1 MRDWPESLA
10 IGRELLK
17 SWGEEIMKQL
27 IQLLFLVVSLGVACQ
42 PAETPTQETEQPPTK
57 AEEPDRGTAEATI
70 GGAQLS
76 VDYGR
81 PELLGRDMLGKL
93 EDGQV
98 WRLGMNEAT
107 VFESDQDLTFGDT
120 VIKAGSYSLWARKVS
135 SEEWHLIFNSEAEI
149 WGTQRK
155 PENDVAEVPAERTE
169 LSESVEKFVIELV
182 PTGDQSGEI
191 VMKWATLQLRVPFSI
206 VSMREGSG

>member
-1 MRDWPESLA
+1 
-10 IGRELLK
+10 
-17 SWGEEIMKQL
+17 MKRL
-27 IQLLFLVVSLGVACQ
+27 IQVLFLVVLLCVACQ
-42 PAETPTQETEQPPTK
+42 PAETPMQETEQAPAE
-57 AEEPDRGTAEATI
+57 AEEPGRGTAEATI

-81 PELLGRDMLGKL
+81 PELQGRNMLGKL

-107 VFESDQDLTFGDT
+107 VFESDQDLTFGKT
-120 VIKAGSYSLWARKVS
+120 VVEAGKYSLWAKKVS

-155 PENDVAEVPAERTE
+155 PESDVAEVPAEKTE
-169 LSESVEKFVIELV
+169 LTESVETFVIELV
-182 PTGDQSGEI
+182 ATGDESGEI
-191 VMKWATLQLRVPFSI
+191 VMKWATLQLSAPFTV